1 MSVMKGSLLAAM
13 AGAFLMLG
21 GCATTTTAAL
31 EKCDV
36 NNCPA
41 GCVKKTNVCGAG
53 DRCCDA
59 RVPALPCKNCTQ

>member
-1 MSVMKGSLLAAM
+1 MSVMKGSLLAGI
-13 AGAFLMLG
+13 AGALLILG
-21 GCATTTTAAL
+21 GCATTLA
-31 EKCDV
+31 KCDV

-41 GCVKKTNVCGAG
+41 GCVKKNNVCGAG